1 MAQIDTPNFTIT
13 YDPTVPKFGLH
24 QAHWKRRHLC
34 AQIPIQ
40 AQAAMLSFN
49 DIYRI
54 LAVAT
59 LIMVP
64 SFLWMRGAQSS
75 GEVSPH

>member
-1 MAQIDTPNFTIT
+1 VPQMIT
-13 YDPTVPKFGLH
+13 GQKQSLGMVYG
-24 QAHWKRRHLC
+24 A
-34 AQIPIQ
+34 IQ

-54 LAVAT
+54 LAVGT

-64 SFLWMRGAQSS
+64 SFLLMRGARSS
-75 GEVSPH
+75 GSASVH